1 MQTNF
6 KRVPALDKSFA
17 ILELM
22 ARSGAAFSINEI
34 VRKLRLNKS
43 TVFNIMYTLTDLKV
57 LERGDDGLF
66 RLGTQLYLLGSA
78 AAKDSGLIQTVH
90 AYLVDINRQTR
101 LSAFLG
107 IRSGRHA
114 IIVDKVDDPHH
125 IKISSEIGMRL
136 SLFAGAGGKA
146 LISKLP
152 DEEIDR
158 LLTTAQLKPYT
169 ARTIIDKRAFK
180 KAVLRT
186 RQEGIALDREEYLT
200 GIMAL
205 AVPLDTYRDNLQAA
219 VWIVGLS
226 QQLHK
231 AKIPEFA
238 ELLKKNAVEI
248 NARLAAAAGP
258 ALTAEAI

>member
-22 ARSGAAFSINEI
+22 ARSSAAFSINEI

-57 LERGDDGLF
+57 LERGGDGLF
-66 RLGTQLYLLGSA
+66 RLGTRLYLLGSA

-90 AYLVDINRQTR
+90 AYLIDINRRTR

-114 IIVDKVDDPHH
+114 VIVDKVDAAHD

-136 SLFAGAGGKA
+136 SLFAGASGKA
-146 LISKLP
+146 LASLLP
-152 DEEIDR
+152 DEELDR
-158 LLTTAQLKPYT
+158 LLETTRLKPYT
-169 ARTIIDKRAFK
+169 GHTVTDKSAFK
-180 KAVLRT
+180 KAVRRT
-186 RQEGIALDREEYLT
+186 RQEGIARDREEYIA
-200 GIMAL
+200 GIVAL
-205 AVPLDTYRDNLQAA
+205 AVPLNTYRDNLQAA
-219 VWIVGLS
+219 VWIVGLR
-226 QQLHK
+226 QQLSE
-231 AKIPEFA
+231 AKIPEVA
-238 ELLKKNAVEI
+238 ELLKKVAADI
-248 NARLAAAAGP
+248 DARLAAAAGP
-258 ALTAEAI
+258 AVTAVAE